1 MAEFFEM
8 RSLRM
13 ECICVIGKKA
23 TPDHVPL
30 LTDLCTSMT
39 ISELAPVLNKLRLA
53 ARL

>member
-8 RSLRM
+8 RSLRA

-23 TPDHVPL
+23 TVDHLPL
-30 LTDLCTSMT
+30 LTDLCNS
-39 ISELAPVLNKLRLA
+39 ISVAELMPAVQKLRVA